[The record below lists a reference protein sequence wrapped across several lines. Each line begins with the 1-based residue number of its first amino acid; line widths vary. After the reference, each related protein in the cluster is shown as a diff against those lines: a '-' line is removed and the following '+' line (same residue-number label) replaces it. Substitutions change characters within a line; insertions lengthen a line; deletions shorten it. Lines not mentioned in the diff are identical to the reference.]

1 MARRVWPWRFGAR
14 SFASEQGA
22 DARCPAAA
30 DEGVQRHLE
39 FMAELQALRSLV
51 ASPSPDRSIMERARA
66 QIAEAQ
72 AYQNELD
79 LIDAAVKRTRD
90 EFGVLGVSAAAG
102 AKAARAGRE
111 LAATVEGTERAI
123 ETILQAAEEIDRIAS
138 LLSGEDKDLAVGIQA
153 RAARIFGACS
163 FQDIAGQHV
172 SNAIAALQ
180 QIQDH
185 IARLQAVWRGI
196 EQFEPVSFDAGS
208 ERRFLNGPRLPEDD
222 GHSSQDDIDGLFGCA

>member
-1 MARRVWPWRFGAR
+1 
-14 SFASEQGA
+14 
-22 DARCPAAA
+22 
-30 DEGVQRHLE
+30 
-39 FMAELQALRSLV
+39 
-51 ASPSPDRSIMERARA
+51 MERARA